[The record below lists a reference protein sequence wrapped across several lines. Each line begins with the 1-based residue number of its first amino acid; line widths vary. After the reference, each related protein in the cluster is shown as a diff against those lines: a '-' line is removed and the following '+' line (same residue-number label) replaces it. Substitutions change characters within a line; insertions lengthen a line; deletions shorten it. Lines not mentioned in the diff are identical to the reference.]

1 MQTGI
6 LAQNLDVSS
15 RQIRWENKPK
25 AARFRRPN
33 LAAAQERR
41 MDLHLFV
48 LCVLTFII
56 YLIGALAYAARIAG
70 VRTRKIAIS
79 FALFNVL
86 VLVSRV
92 ANSFQGPFLSKRI
105 ELNLLNGGG
114 QLFWDFQILMLSA
127 TLAAIVGTLMVPTVQ
142 RLFTR
147 AIQHFH
153 VNRSIPK
160 LMMHAFAK
168 GGLGYL
174 KSSVTPPSMEHVKGL
189 KEKPAVSLRVIA
201 LNVVAQAF
209 LTVGVFASLY
219 AGIIAPEFRVTALSL
234 SAVINGV
241 ATILLFVL
249 IDPQLSV
256 MTDDVVEGRI
266 SEPSFRRAVV
276 WLAASRVV
284 GTALAQVLLVP
295 AAMLIA
301 GIARII

>member
-1 MQTGI
+1 
-6 LAQNLDVSS
+6 
-15 RQIRWENKPK
+15 
-25 AARFRRPN
+25 
-33 LAAAQERR
+33 
-41 MDLHLFV
+41 MDSQLIV
-48 LCVLTFII
+48 LCGLTFVI

-70 VRTRKIAIS
+70 VRTRKIAVS

-86 VLVSRV
+86 VLVSRA

-105 ELNLLNGGG
+105 ELNLLHDGGA
-114 QLFWDFQILMLSA
+114 LFWDFQILMFSA

-153 VNRSIPK
+153 QNRSIPK
-160 LMMHAFAK
+160 LIMHAFAR
-168 GGLGYL
+168 GGLSYI
-174 KSSVTPPSMEHVKGL
+174 KTSVTVPSAEHVKGF
-189 KEKPAVSLRVIA
+189 KEKSVVSMSVVL
-201 LNVVAQAF
+201 LNVAAQAF

-219 AGIIAPEFRVTALSL
+219 AGFIAPEFRVTALSL

-266 SEPSFRRAVV
+266 SEAQFRRAVV
-276 WLAASRVV
+276 WLAGSRIV
-284 GTALAQVLLVP
+284 GTALAQLLLVP

-301 GIARII
+301 EIARFI

>member
-1 MQTGI
+1 
-6 LAQNLDVSS
+6 LDP
-15 RQIRWENKPK
+15 QLI
-25 AARFRRPN
+25 
-33 LAAAQERR
+33 
-41 MDLHLFV
+41 V

-70 VRTRKIAIS
+70 VRTRRIAVS

-86 VLVSRV
+86 VLVSRA

-105 ELNLLNGGG
+105 ELNLLHGGG
-114 QLFWDFQILMLSA
+114 QLFWDFQILMFSA
-127 TLAAIVGTLMVPTVQ
+127 TLATIIGTLMVPTVQ

-153 VNRSIPK
+153 ENRSIPR

-174 KSSVTPPSMEHVKGL
+174 RGAVTPPSIEHVKGFR
-189 KEKPAVSLRVIA
+189 EKPAVSIRVIV
-201 LNVVAQAF
+201 LNIAAQAF

-219 AGIIAPEFRVTALSL
+219 AGIIEPEFRVTALSL

-241 ATILLFVL
+241 ATILLFIL

-266 SEPSFRRAVV
+266 SEASFRRAVV
-276 WLAASRVV
+276 WLAGSRIV
-284 GTALAQVLLVP
+284 GTALAQALLVP
-295 AAMLIA
+295 AAILIA
-301 GIARII
+301 EIARII

>member
-1 MQTGI
+1 
-6 LAQNLDVSS
+6 
-15 RQIRWENKPK
+15 
-25 AARFRRPN
+25 
-33 LAAAQERR
+33 
-41 MDLHLFV
+41 MDGQLII

-70 VRTRKIAIS
+70 VRTRKIAVS

-86 VLVSRV
+86 VLVSRA

-105 ELNLLNGGG
+105 ELNLMNNGGA
-114 QLFWDFQILMLSA
+114 LFWDFQILMFSA
-127 TLAAIVGTLMVPTVQ
+127 TLAAIVGTMLVPTVQ

-147 AIQHFH
+147 AIMHFH
-153 VNRSIPK
+153 ANRSIPK
-160 LMMHAFAK
+160 LVMHAFAK
-168 GGLGYL
+168 GGLNYL
-174 KSSVTPPSMEHVKGL
+174 KTFVTVPTLEHVKGF
-189 KEKPAVSLRVIA
+189 KEKSVVSLNVII
-201 LNVVAQAF
+201 LNVAAQAF

-219 AGIIAPEFRVTALSL
+219 AGFIAPEFRVTALSL

-266 SEPSFRRAVV
+266 SEAQFRRAVV
-276 WLAASRVV
+276 WLAGSRIV
-284 GTALAQVLLVP
+284 GTALAQLLLVP

-301 GIARII
+301 EIARFI